1 MLFLREK
8 SSLCRE
14 KVAILPKNLRKVKNM
29 QKKRNFYLQQLIDG
43 KILENTQIFLAETL
57 ENTQIFGLPAKACG
71 RFQTFLLFFLRGF
84 LFYFKQCSFID
95 LLQLIACHPQR
106 SSYATQRPFYHRR
119 IFVLA
124 KKNTNTWIVSLTSKQ
139 LVSSRNIE
147 IQFADELW
155 HKIHNL
161 QFICCVVNYVGF
173 TSEKLIHKG
182 FF

>member
-84 LFYFKQCSFID
+84 LFYFKQCSFISILYKKFASEIIISLCSLHSSTSAFLV
-95 LLQLIACHPQR
+95 LLLIK
-106 SSYATQRPFYHRR
+106 SS
-119 IFVLA
+119 
-124 KKNTNTWIVSLTSKQ
+124 
-139 LVSSRNIE
+139 
-147 IQFADELW
+147 
-155 HKIHNL
+155 
-161 QFICCVVNYVGF
+161 
-173 TSEKLIHKG
+173 
-182 FF
+182 